1 MAEKKD
7 VEALKIF
14 SFIRA
19 VLKKKQAEKK
29 KGKSVRSEK
38 K

>member
-7 VEALKIF
+7 LEALKIF
-14 SFIRA
+14 SLIRA
-19 VLKKKQAEKK
+19 VLKKKQKEKK
-29 KGKSVRSEK
+29 VKSERSNK

>member
-14 SFIRA
+14 SLIRA
-19 VLKKKQAEKK
+19 VLKKKQKQK
-29 KGKSVRSEK
+29 KGESTRSGK